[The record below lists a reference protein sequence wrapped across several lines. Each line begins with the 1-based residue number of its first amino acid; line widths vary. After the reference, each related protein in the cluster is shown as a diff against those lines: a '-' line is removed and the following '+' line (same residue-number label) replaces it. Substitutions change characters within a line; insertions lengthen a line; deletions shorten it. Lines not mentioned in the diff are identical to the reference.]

1 MPRLVITKGPGAGQ
15 DRPLTGELTIGRA
28 ADVEFPIEDLGAS
41 RRHCRVRPEGGGW
54 VVEDLGSRNGT
65 FVNGQ
70 RIVQSAPLVEGT
82 VLRVGGV
89 EMVFRAT
96 DGAVAAVPVAAR
108 AATAPA
114 APAAPAADPA
124 KEPEKKYDIRPGRRR
139 TGW

>member
-1 MPRLVITKGPGAGQ
+1 MPRLVITKGPGVGR
-15 DRPLTGELTIGRA
+15 DRLLTGECTIGRA

-65 FVNGQ
+65 FVDGQ

-82 VLRVGGV
+82 LLRVGGV

-96 DGAVAAVPVAAR
+96 DVAAPAVPAVARSV
-108 AATAPA
+108 PA
-114 APAAPAADPA
+114 APAAAPPAAQP
-124 KEPEKKYDIRPGRRR
+124 PEKKYDIRPTRRR
-139 TGW
+139 PGW